1 MTPKDRKYTKDHE
14 WALRD
19 GDNVRVGL
27 TDHAQKQLGD
37 IVFVELPE
45 EGKNLGKGEQL
56 ATVESVKAVGEVLAP
71 VTGDVVEVNSALEAT
86 PDLLNKSP
94 YEEGWVAL
102 LRMDDPGELDD
113 LLDADAYEKLI
124 EEG

>member
-14 WALRD
+14 WVLQD
-19 GDNVRVGL
+19 GDKVLVGI

-45 EGKNLGKGEQL
+45 QGAKVSRGEKL
-56 ATVESVKAVGEVLAP
+56 VTVESVKAVGEVFAP
-71 VTGDVVEVNSALEAT
+71 VSGEVVEVNDALEAN
-86 PDLLNKSP
+86 PDLINKSP
-94 YEEGWVAL
+94 YEDGWTAGI
-102 LRMDDPGELDD
+102 RMDDPSELEE
-113 LLDADAYEKLI
+113 LLDAAEYEKLT